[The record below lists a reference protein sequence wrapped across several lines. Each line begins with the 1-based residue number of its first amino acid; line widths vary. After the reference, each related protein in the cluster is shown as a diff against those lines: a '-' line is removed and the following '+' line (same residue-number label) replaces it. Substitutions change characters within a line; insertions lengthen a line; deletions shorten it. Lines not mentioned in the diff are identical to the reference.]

1 MLGYS
6 KIEDCSFQAMKD
18 DFSVL
23 YASIRELF
31 VDFKQFREYKGVKM
45 REWVFWPF
53 YIITLFSMVFCFIGI
68 SIASFVTCIFLII
81 RCIMFALIAAPFIVS
96 ILPLKW
102 LLDWADKSD
111 KVKSVICKRV

>member
-1 MLGYS
+1 MLGHS
-6 KIEDCSFQAMKD
+6 KIEDCSFRAMKD

-53 YIITLFSMVFCFIGI
+53 YIITLFSMVFCFVGI
-68 SIASFVTCIFLII
+68 AIASFVTCAFLII
-81 RCIMFALIAAPFIVS
+81 RYHVCFDCCPVYCFNPS
-96 ILPLKW
+96 
-102 LLDWADKSD
+102 
-111 KVKSVICKRV
+111 VKMAIGLG

>member
-1 MLGYS
+1 MLGHS
-6 KIEDCSFQAMKD
+6 KIEDCSFRAMKD

-53 YIITLFSMVFCFIGI
+53 YIITLFFYGILFC
-68 SIASFVTCIFLII
+68 
-81 RCIMFALIAAPFIVS
+81 R
-96 ILPLKW
+96 
-102 LLDWADKSD
+102 DHY
-111 KVKSVICKRV
+111 R